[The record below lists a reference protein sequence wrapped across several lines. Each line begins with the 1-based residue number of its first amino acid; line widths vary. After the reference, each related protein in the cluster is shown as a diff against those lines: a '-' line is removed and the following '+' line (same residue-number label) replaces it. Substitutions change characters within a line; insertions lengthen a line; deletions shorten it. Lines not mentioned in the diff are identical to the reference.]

1 MVVQRLPH
9 PRQVFG
15 VDDAFPELDPV
26 GDLVGGVPQRGFP
39 IAAEGDF
46 TGSDVPIPDP
56 FGRGIERMLQALLAI
71 PKYFQC
77 SLVLSDVRHHHT
89 TFLAALRN
97 RGREL
102 HVERPLAFLPER
114 HLAHLFRLARKYF
127 FQEGLEPGPIRL
139 VDENPKTP
147 TRQPG
152 TIHPQQARAGQI
164 NLMDRPV
171 AAKGHVAHGGKIVEL
186 RVALKPRLHLRPRLA
201 QLLVLHLQLDLV
213 DLQFVEEP
221 LRSGL
226 CRGRSAFR
234 RSRTQPRFRL
244 PAQFSRIR

>member
-1 MVVQRLPH
+1 
-9 PRQVFG
+9 
-15 VDDAFPELDPV
+15 
-26 GDLVGGVPQRGFP
+26 
-39 IAAEGDF
+39 
-46 TGSDVPIPDP
+46 
-56 FGRGIERMLQALLAI
+56 MLQPLLAV

-89 TFLAALRN
+89 TFPAALRN

-102 HVERPLAFLPER
+102 HIEQPLAFLPER
-114 HLAHLFRLARKYF
+114 HLAHLFCLARKYF

-139 VDENPKTP
+139 DDETPETP
-147 TRQPG
+147 TPQPR

-171 AAKGHVAHGGKIVEL
+171 TSEGHVAHGGKIVEL
-186 RVALKPRLHLRPRLA
+186 RVALQPRLHLRPRLA

-226 CRGRSAFR
+226 CRGRGAFR